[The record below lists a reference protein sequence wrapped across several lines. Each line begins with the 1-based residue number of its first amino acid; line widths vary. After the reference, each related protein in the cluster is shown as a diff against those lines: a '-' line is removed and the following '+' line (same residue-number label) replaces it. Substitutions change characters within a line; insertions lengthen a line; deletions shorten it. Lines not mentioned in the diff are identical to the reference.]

1 MSKLDELIAELCPRG
16 VEFCK
21 LLDVCDDIIVPMRD
35 RPKDLSGPIPWCRIE
50 DKEGQ
55 YFNGSLSGLG
65 VSEETIKKMNLK
77 VFPVGTVICSCSAS
91 IGAYAINTQPLIT
104 NQTFIGLVCG
114 KELFNKYLLYYMETQ
129 TAYLLSQASTGTI
142 PYISRKKFEE
152 MPVPVPPLEVQREI
166 VRILDNFTELTE
178 ELTEKLTEELTAR
191 KKQYEY
197 YRDVL
202 LNKNILECKKQ
213 KLSEIAEVYDGT
225 HQTPDYKTEGVPFI
239 SVENIANIYGSQ
251 KYISCEDY
259 AKYKIKPKI
268 GDLFMTRIGSIGK
281 CAVFDKE
288 ADLAYYVSLALIRPK
303 QDVVTARYLK
313 HYIESIA
320 GTKELARRTLHNA
333 VPIKINKDDIGKILV
348 SYPSLEVQNKIC
360 DTLDNFE
367 KICNDLNIGLPAEIE
382 ARQKQYEF
390 YRDQL
395 LTFAENGETI
405 LTDRQTDRQTELS
418 LIKLLQYVFGYA
430 SVRLGIFA
438 TVTRGGNF
446 QKKDFVENGKPCIHY
461 GQMYT
466 HFGVHADK
474 TLTFV
479 DQNVF
484 DKSKIAKQGD
494 IVMAVTS
501 ENVEDVCSCTAW
513 LGGDDIAVSGH
524 TAIISH
530 NQNAKY
536 LSYYFHSADFF
547 SKKKKLAHG
556 TKVIEIT
563 PSALEDVVINLPCMN
578 EQERIVSILDRF
590 DALCND
596 LSSGLPAEI
605 EARQKQYEY
614 YRDMLLSFKE
624 AE

>member
-1 MSKLDELIAELCPRG
+1 M
-16 VEFCK
+16 
-21 LLDVCDDIIVPMRD
+21 
-35 RPKDLSGPIPWCRIE
+35 
-50 DKEGQ
+50 
-55 YFNGSLSGLG
+55 
-65 VSEETIKKMNLK
+65 
-77 VFPVGTVICSCSAS
+77 
-91 IGAYAINTQPLIT
+91 
-104 NQTFIGLVCG
+104 
-114 KELFNKYLLYYMETQ
+114 
-129 TAYLLSQASTGTI
+129 
-142 PYISRKKFEE
+142 
-152 MPVPVPPLEVQREI
+152 
-166 VRILDNFTELTE
+166 
-178 ELTEKLTEELTAR
+178 
-191 KKQYEY
+191 
-197 YRDVL
+197 
-202 LNKNILECKKQ
+202 
-213 KLSEIAEVYDGT
+213 
-225 HQTPDYKTEGVPFI
+225 
-239 SVENIANIYGSQ
+239 
-251 KYISCEDY
+251 
-259 AKYKIKPKI
+259 
-268 GDLFMTRIGSIGK
+268 
-281 CAVFDKE
+281 
-288 ADLAYYVSLALIRPK
+288 
-303 QDVVTARYLK
+303 
-313 HYIESIA
+313 
-320 GTKELARRTLHNA
+320 
-333 VPIKINKDDIGKILV
+333 
-348 SYPSLEVQNKIC
+348 
-360 DTLDNFE
+360 
-367 KICNDLNIGLPAEIE
+367 
-382 ARQKQYEF
+382 
-390 YRDQL
+390 
-395 LTFAENGETI
+395 
-405 LTDRQTDRQTELS
+405 
-418 LIKLLQYVFGYA
+418 LQYVFGYA

-446 QKKDFVENGKPCIHY
+446 QKKDFVKNGKPCIHY

-484 DKSKIAKQGD
+484 DKSKIAKHGD

-513 LGGDDIAVSGH
+513 LGDDDIAVSGH